1 MSQPASTAR
10 RFTPKLIQPSDEQCA
25 IQVASERTVIVEAN
39 AGAAKTTTLALRV
52 AESLARNVAVHRL
65 IALTHTQPA
74 CVALHNT
81 LVQIGV
87 PRATVNQI
95 RIQTFEEFSREI
107 LKDIDD
113 HRVDYVDE
121 NEQLRTHFWNAVQR
135 VEEDEGERWR
145 EELNMPAIGDSWF
158 AEEFLKINARLKG
171 TLRDILERDGRRAS
185 PEYAESIGIDYTQ
198 LKVYLAH
205 ERIRRQEH
213 ADTPLFRGETDATYD
228 LARYFH
234 DGGTTQGLQHWP
246 FSAQIVLVDEMH
258 DLNYAMFRVLVE
270 VLNTSQSYFCGM
282 GDVDQVVHEST
293 GADAVFMGN
302 AIAEHT
308 ARSIKRYPLTHSYR
322 FGKSLAAKAGRVAD
336 KPYSSHAEYDTQITL
351 QQFDDE
357 EQCAQQVLDTVK
369 EWKKTRGRD
378 MNALAILLRHPAQS
392 VAIENLLIENELPY
406 TMGGFESYLKRP
418 EILFIR
424 GLMAV
429 ATDNMQS
436 LAHDDTREQALTAL
450 HFFSGTQIEVANRPG
465 DSQAT
470 LLADAIH
477 AVRDNPMFL
486 TSFFTN
492 QVLRTAKP
500 HLQKR
505 LMAAQQLAASQSG
518 PAFLEDFLKALD
530 IAAIINDVY
539 VSKERRAEALANIEG
554 LKRAAAKFH
563 SAFDYFSFLNGLEQ
577 KQRDF
582 KDSKRLHIASIVSVK
597 GLEYEHVLIPHLTQ
611 GEFPAGNGTS
621 TEERNLL
628 YVAITRARKQLTLF
642 AHAARPSAFVERMG
656 YKRKATPSA

>member
-1 MSQPASTAR
+1 
-10 RFTPKLIQPSDEQCA
+10 
-25 IQVASERTVIVEAN
+25 
-39 AGAAKTTTLALRV
+39 
-52 AESLARNVAVHRL
+52 
-65 IALTHTQPA
+65 
-74 CVALHNT
+74 
-81 LVQIGV
+81 
-87 PRATVNQI
+87 
-95 RIQTFEEFSREI
+95 
-107 LKDIDD
+107 
-113 HRVDYVDE
+113 
-121 NEQLRTHFWNAVQR
+121 
-135 VEEDEGERWR
+135 
-145 EELNMPAIGDSWF
+145 
-158 AEEFLKINARLKG
+158 
-171 TLRDILERDGRRAS
+171 
-185 PEYAESIGIDYTQ
+185 
-198 LKVYLAH
+198 
-205 ERIRRQEH
+205 
-213 ADTPLFRGETDATYD
+213 
-228 LARYFH
+228 
-234 DGGTTQGLQHWP
+234 
-246 FSAQIVLVDEMH
+246 
-258 DLNYAMFRVLVE
+258 
-270 VLNTSQSYFCGM
+270 
-282 GDVDQVVHEST
+282 
-293 GADAVFMGN
+293 
-302 AIAEHT
+302 
-308 ARSIKRYPLTHSYR
+308 
-322 FGKSLAAKAGRVAD
+322 
-336 KPYSSHAEYDTQITL
+336 
-351 QQFDDE
+351 
-357 EQCAQQVLDTVK
+357 
-369 EWKKTRGRD
+369 
-378 MNALAILLRHPAQS
+378 
-392 VAIENLLIENELPY
+392 
-406 TMGGFESYLKRP
+406 MGGFESYLKRP

-642 AHAARPSAFVERMG
+642 AHATRPSAFVERMG
-656 YKRKATPSA
+656 FKRKATPSA